1 MCPVLSVG
9 FCSIR
14 GGLVPFWGWKA
25 FKARFFGSCFDSVI
39 PNPYAESR
47 KKLFFVLCKM
57 FPNLNFGCTM
67 KFYKISG
74 NAMFNLI
81 DALGLVAYAS
91 PVFLSK

>member
-1 MCPVLSVG
+1 MQ
-9 FCSIR
+9 
-14 GGLVPFWGWKA
+14 
-25 FKARFFGSCFDSVI
+25 
-39 PNPYAESR
+39 NQEEN
-47 KKLFFVLCKM
+47 FFVLCKM
-57 FPNLNFGCTM
+57 FPNFNFGCTM